1 MLQRPGG
8 EAKQI
13 KQSPLFISSLHL
25 LLMASSIFFLSWII
39 SGVSRPARMD
49 VRPLEVTRLEGEE
62 ERRRGGEEEK
72 RRRGGG
78 GEEEEDEEE
87 EEKEVEE
94 EGEEE
99 AEEEEEEDEEEDE
112 EEEGEEEGGGGGRG
126 GSPED
131 TLSLHL

>member
-49 VRPLEVTRLEGEE
+49 VRPLGVTRLEGEE
-62 ERRRGGEEEK
+62 GRRRGGKEEM
-72 RRRGGG
+72 RREGKEGETRVRGGG
-78 GEEEEDEEE
+78 RRDGER
-87 EEKEVEE
+87 
-94 EGEEE
+94 EGEMERVGWRRGIGRKGT
-99 AEEEEEEDEEEDE
+99 
-112 EEEGEEEGGGGGRG
+112 GEKLCNEN
-126 GSPED
+126 
-131 TLSLHL
+131 L